1 MKLPPLE
8 ALRYFEVVARHLS
21 FTQAADELCV
31 SQSAVS
37 QKILLLE
44 DRLGYKLFHR
54 KPRQLTL
61 SREGSELLRH
71 VILAFDQL
79 QQAMQ
84 HISDIQQIRVIDLYC
99 MPSMASCWLIPYLQ
113 DLQTACPEI
122 SLNLVVD
129 TCEPNFRDDAI
140 DVALCHGY
148 GDMPS
153 MLKKFLLHD
162 YIYPVISKTLFEK
175 YDCDPER
182 CLQQIP
188 LLHDSLPQV
197 KLATSWKQW
206 ALSQGKNIDT
216 QAGHRYNRA
225 DLILQAAIEGQGLAL
240 TRHVLVAREIAAGR
254 LVLLYRDCIQ
264 DQSVYLVCQKSLL
277 EKTHVSEFIEWI
289 EAKARSF
296 EQEYSIEKLLHQ

>member
-44 DRLGYKLFHR
+44 NRLGYKLFHR

-84 HISDIQQIRVIDLYC
+84 HISDIQQIRSIDLYC
-99 MPSMASCWLIPYLQ
+99 MPSMASCWLMPYLQ
-113 DLQTACPEI
+113 DLYVTCPEI

-153 MLKKFLLHD
+153 MLKQFLLHD
-162 YIYPVISKTLFEK
+162 YIYPVVSKSLFEK

-197 KLATSWKQW
+197 KLATSWRQW
-206 ALSQGKNIDT
+206 ALYHGKNIDT

-225 DLILQAAIEGQGLAL
+225 DLIMQAAIDGQGLAL
-240 TRHVLVAREIAAGR
+240 ARHVLVARDVAAGK
-254 LVLLYRDCIQ
+254 LVPLYPDSIQ
-264 DQSVYLVCQKSLL
+264 DQSVYLVCQKALL
-277 EKTHVSEFIEWI
+277 EKPHVHQFIELI
-289 EAKARSF
+289 VAKAKSF
-296 EQEYSIEKLLHQ
+296 EQEYSVDKLLHQ